1 MTCLQALT
9 SATSSLRQPKR
20 YRWHAQSPRC
30 LAAALAL
37 IGVLVLPLHG
47 QTWEDFRTPLPI
59 GSGDTLV
66 IGFLGGRERWDNEE
80 RSPRKLALKLRSRQM
95 PGLHAETLANRTHIR
110 QVPGLQVETLAN
122 GTDSQQIPGLQAET
136 SANRDQAQRIPGLH
150 VETLANRK
158 RALAVTLVENA
169 FDRDQDGVLDP
180 GERGSARIVIYGLS
194 FGGAATV
201 KLARD
206 LNERNIP
213 VLLTIQIDS
222 VGRDDAVIP
231 PNVRRAANFYQT
243 NGFVIS
249 GEGPIRAEDPTRTT
263 IIADCRMDY
272 SKRKIDISHV
282 DWFKKLGRV
291 AHSYISYD
299 PQVWT
304 RVETLVLREVAR
316 DSGNRPKPPEPCPP
330 S

>member
-1 MTCLQALT
+1 M
-9 SATSSLRQPKR
+9 
-20 YRWHAQSPRC
+20 YRTRLPAGC

-37 IGVLVLPLHG
+37 ARVFAPPLHA
-47 QTWEDFRTPLPI
+47 QTWDDFRTPTPI
-59 GSGDTLV
+59 VPDDTLV
-66 IGFLGGRERWDNEE
+66 VGFLGGRERWDNDE
-80 RSPRKLALKLRSRQM
+80 RSPRKLALKLRS
-95 PGLHAETLANRTHIR
+95 LL
-110 QVPGLQVETLAN
+110 V
-122 GTDSQQIPGLQAET
+122 
-136 SANRDQAQRIPGLH
+136 PGLH

-158 RALAVTLVENA
+158 RALAVTLVERA
-169 FDRDQDGVLDP
+169 FDRNQDGVLDA

-206 LNERNIP
+206 LSERNIP

-243 NGFVIS
+243 NGFVIR
-249 GEGPIRAEDPTRTT
+249 GEGPIRAEDPQRTT

-272 SKRKIDISHV
+272 SERKIDISHV
-282 DWFKKLGRV
+282 NWFKKLGRV

-299 PQVWT
+299 LQVWT
-304 RVETLVLREVAR
+304 RVEELILGEVSRA
-316 DSGNRPKPPEPCPP
+316 SGDPSKLAEPCPP

>member
-1 MTCLQALT
+1 MYQTRLPA
-9 SATSSLRQPKR
+9 
-20 YRWHAQSPRC
+20 RC
-30 LAAALAL
+30 LAATLALA
-37 IGVLVLPLHG
+37 GVFVPRLHG
-47 QTWEDFRTPLPI
+47 QTWEDFRTPTPI
-59 GSGDTLV
+59 GPDGTLV
-66 IGFLGGRERWDNEE
+66 IGFLGGRERWDNDE

-95 PGLHAETLANRTHIR
+95 PGLHTETLPNRTHTR
-110 QVPGLQVETLAN
+110 QV
-122 GTDSQQIPGLQAET
+122 PGLQAET
-136 SANRDQAQRIPGLH
+136 SANRDQAQQIPTLH

-158 RALAVTLVENA
+158 RALAVTLVERA
-169 FDRDQDGVLDP
+169 FDRDQDGVLDA

-206 LNERNIP
+206 LSERNIP

-243 NGFVIS
+243 NGFVIR
-249 GEGPIRAEDPTRTT
+249 GEGPIRAEDLKRTT

-272 SKRKIDISHV
+272 SDRKIDISHV

-304 RVETLVLREVAR
+304 RVEELILGEVSRA
-316 DSGNRPKPPEPCPP
+316 SGDPPNLAEPCPP

>member
-1 MTCLQALT
+1 MG
-9 SATSSLRQPKR
+9 PKPLP
-20 YRWHAQSPRC
+20 AQC
-30 LAAALAL
+30 IVAALAL
-37 IGVLVLPLHG
+37 IAVFVPLLRS
-47 QTWEDFRTPLPI
+47 QTWQDLLTPTPI
-59 GSGDTLV
+59 GPDNTLV

-80 RSPRKLALKLRSRQM
+80 RSPRKLALKLRSRQI
-95 PGLHAETLANRTHIR
+95 A
-110 QVPGLQVETLAN
+110 
-122 GTDSQQIPGLQAET
+122 
-136 SANRDQAQRIPGLH
+136 GLH
-150 VETLANRK
+150 VETLANRI
-158 RALAVTLVENA
+158 RPLAVTLVERA
-169 FDRDQDGVLDP
+169 FDRNQDGTLDP
-180 GERGSARIVIYGLS
+180 TERASARIIIYGLS

-206 LNERNIP
+206 LSERNVP

-231 PNVRRAANFYQT
+231 PNVRRAANFYQK
-243 NGFVIS
+243 NGVVIS

-272 SKRKIDISHV
+272 SNRKIDISHV
-282 DWFKKLGRV
+282 NWFKKLGRV

-304 RVETLVLREVAR
+304 RVEKLILGEVSRDLRDAANVAA
-316 DSGNRPKPPEPCPP
+316 PCPA

>member
-1 MTCLQALT
+1 MCLSQLPAPYLT
-9 SATSSLRQPKR
+9 V
-20 YRWHAQSPRC
+20 
-30 LAAALAL
+30 ALAL
-37 IGVLVLPLHG
+37 IGAFAPPLHG
-47 QTWEDFRTPLPI
+47 QTWEDFRTPTPI
-59 GSGDTLV
+59 GPDNTLV
-66 IGFLGGRERWDNEE
+66 IGFLGGRERWDHDE
-80 RSPRKLALKLRSRQM
+80 RSPRKLALKLRS
-95 PGLHAETLANRTHIR
+95 L
-110 QVPGLQVETLAN
+110 
-122 GTDSQQIPGLQAET
+122 
-136 SANRDQAQRIPGLH
+136 RIPGLH

-158 RALAVTLVENA
+158 RALAVTLVERA
-169 FDRDQDGVLDP
+169 FDRDQDGALDP

-206 LNERNIP
+206 LSERNIP

-243 NGFVIS
+243 NGLVIS
-249 GEGPIRAEDPTRTT
+249 GEGPIRAEDPSRTT

-282 DWFKKLGRV
+282 NWFKKLGRV

-299 PQVWT
+299 PQVWS
-304 RVETLVLREVAR
+304 RVEKLILGEVSR
-316 DSGNRPKPPEPCPP
+316 DLGDAPNVAEPCPV

>member
-1 MTCLQALT
+1 MYPTRLPA
-9 SATSSLRQPKR
+9 
-20 YRWHAQSPRC
+20 RC
-30 LAAALAL
+30 LAAALTLA
-37 IGVLVLPLHG
+37 GVLALPLHG
-47 QTWEDFRTPLPI
+47 QTWEDFRTPTPI

-66 IGFLGGRERWDNEE
+66 IGFLGGRERWDNDE
-80 RSPRKLALKLRSRQM
+80 RSPRKLALKLRSRQI
-95 PGLHAETLANRTHIR
+95 PGLHA
-110 QVPGLQVETLAN
+110 
-122 GTDSQQIPGLQAET
+122 
-136 SANRDQAQRIPGLH
+136 
-150 VETLANRK
+150 ETLANRK
-158 RALAVTLVENA
+158 RALAVTLVERA
-169 FDRDQDGVLDP
+169 FDRDQDGVLDA

-206 LNERNIP
+206 LSERNIP

-222 VGRDDAVIP
+222 VGWDDAVVP

-243 NGFVIS
+243 NGFVIR
-249 GEGPIRAEDPTRTT
+249 GEGPIRAQDPKRTS

-304 RVETLVLREVAR
+304 RVEELILGEAGRASGDPSKIVA
-316 DSGNRPKPPEPCPP
+316 PCPP